1 MIQPRKQSIFEYSL
15 LLVVCL
21 SLFVFW
27 FVTLMFMGILED
39 DRILEKFFTR
49 PSVYEIG
56 MSNDPK

>member
-1 MIQPRKQSIFEYSL
+1 MIQPRKQSIFEYSV

-21 SLFVFW
+21 SLLVFW

-56 MSNDPK
+56 MSDDPK